1 MRYICN
7 ALSLQMVTSKVGAFQ
22 YCEISEEMFR
32 TLSTGAESYVG
43 HKDLAK
49 ILDVPYHR
57 ANLERQG
64 GDVLYVAQLNNGRLK
79 EGTQEIPSDLNMKY
93 FQVIV
98 MEA

>member
-1 MRYICN
+1 MKYICN
-7 ALSLQMVTSKVGAFQ
+7 ALSLQMVESKAGAFQ

-49 ILDVPYHR
+49 ILDVTYNR
-57 ANLERQG
+57 SNLELQG
-64 GDVLYVAQLNNGRLK
+64 GDVLYVAQYKNGRLK
-79 EGTQEIPSDLNMKY
+79 EGTTKIPEDMELQY
-93 FQVIV
+93 YQVIV